1 MFRSAAKP
9 SGYAIDSSAD
19 GCYKPPVNWNRFQS
33 VAIRRQLEG
42 APEADMCPR
51 RSPLPASWTP
61 GDAFAE
67 TNKTTGIAPLMST
80 VHAAVGTVIEHR
92 RMVGLP
98 HTLEASKPHGVEH
111 GGC

>member
-1 MFRSAAKP
+1 MPSA
-9 SGYAIDSSAD
+9 
-19 GCYKPPVNWNRFQS
+19 QS
-33 VAIRRQLEG
+33 
-42 APEADMCPR
+42 
-51 RSPLPASWTP
+51 PACFLDTC
-61 GDAFAE
+61 DAFAE